1 MRNAKVT
8 RHWGIA
14 LKNDLTAVDSHFEFG
29 ENWSEFSRTIDERSI
44 AEAERGLR
52 KLFPDD
58 GLKDRQMFDLGCGSG
73 LHALAALRLGAASV
87 TAIDIDPKSV
97 ATAWEL
103 LSQRAPHNQW
113 QVGVQSVFTMPPQP
127 LYDIVYSWGVLH
139 HTGDMKRA
147 IELAAAK
154 VAPGGLLCVAL
165 YRKTKYCRMWQ
176 IEKRVYSRAPRAVR
190 RLIEQ
195 LFLVAFKR
203 SFRGSGRSFEE
214 YITDYAKSRGMDF
227 MTDIR
232 DWLGG
237 YPYDS
242 ISEED
247 MLDLAHHLGLRTV
260 RRFCEKPG
268 SGLLGNGCDEYVFH
282 RPPH

>member
-1 MRNAKVT
+1 MRNARAT

-29 ENWSEFSRTIDERSI
+29 QNWSEFSRTIDERAI

-52 KLFPDD
+52 KLFPNDE
-58 GLKDRQMFDLGCGSG
+58 LKGRHIFDLGCGSG
-73 LHALAALRLGAASV
+73 LHALAALRLGATSV

-97 ATAWEL
+97 ATAREL
-103 LSQRAPHNQW
+103 LSRHAPHDGW
-113 QVGVQSVFTMPPQP
+113 QLAVQSVFAMSLQP
-127 LYDIVYSWGVLH
+127 LYDVVYSWGVLH

-176 IEKRVYSRAPRAVR
+176 IEKRIYSHAPRAVR
-190 RLIEQ
+190 RLIER

-203 SFRGSGRSFEE
+203 SYRRSERTFEE
-214 YITDYAKSRGMDF
+214 CVTDYAKTRGMDF

-247 MLDLAHHLGLRTV
+247 MLALAHHLGLRTV
-260 RRFCEKPG
+260 RRFCETPG
-268 SGLLGNGCDEYVFH
+268 SGLFGTGCDEYVFL
-282 RPPH
+282 RPLH